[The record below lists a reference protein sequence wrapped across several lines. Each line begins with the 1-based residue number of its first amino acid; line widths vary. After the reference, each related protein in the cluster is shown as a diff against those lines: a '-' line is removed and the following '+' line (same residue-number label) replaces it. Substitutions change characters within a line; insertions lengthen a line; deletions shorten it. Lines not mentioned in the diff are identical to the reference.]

1 MSIGRWYG
9 SSPRASTRA
18 QNFAPDA
25 VPPADFGAVCRKIVQ
40 DRGCRRLA
48 SAKCCAASSS
58 RPWSF
63 VLAVGGLRILRSR
76 RDLTVRGLFQL
87 GFKFCVIHC
96 GHLSVIKSRSTRG
109 VKREPSD
116 RSLSRHS
123 RPSAFAASV
132 WGVAP
137 QGRVQKES
145 QKTNPAPARSL
156 RPTRCVRRPLRT
168 GGKLARATQIPGLNE
183 HRDSRRSKGRT
194 PNSDR
199 PRYREAKFSP
209 QLDLDGEPGKG
220 WCLCRCISA
229 LRSDV
234 F

>member
-48 SAKCCAASSS
+48 SAKCCAASTL

-87 GFKFCVIHC
+87 GFKFCGIHC
-96 GHLSVIKSRSTRG
+96 SHLSVIKSRSTRG

-137 QGRVQKES
+137 QGRAQKES
-145 QKTNPAPARSL
+145 QKNQPGSGPKSPPDTLRAQAAANRQKASPGDPNSGAQRASRFPAIERSNTKFRSSTL
-156 RPTRCVRRPLRT
+156 
-168 GGKLARATQIPGLNE
+168 
-183 HRDSRRSKGRT
+183 SRSKVF
-194 PNSDR
+194 PSAR
-199 PRYREAKFSP
+199 PRRRAWERMVSVSMYFSTA
-209 QLDLDGEPGKG
+209 E
-220 WCLCRCISA
+220 
-229 LRSDV
+229 
-234 F
+234 